1 MQWLNS
7 HALVMSLLLQKTIK
21 FSCATEQFFIGC
33 YRFCDGSFMKYLDY
47 NKTNVPLCIS
57 APIFEQNDGK
67 CDVWEKF
74 KFIRDSQEWKDGN
87 GRLFSITDK
96 TKELKVNRKRT
107 MPEAK
112 IN

>member
-1 MQWLNS
+1 
-7 HALVMSLLLQKTIK
+7 
-21 FSCATEQFFIGC
+21 
-33 YRFCDGSFMKYLDY
+33 MKYLDY
-47 NKTNVPLCIS
+47 NKTNVPLYIS

-107 MPEAK
+107 KSKNKLTKVAQVLLNCKEYMNLMLVILLYFP
-112 IN
+112 ICSF